1 MVKRE
6 AQQKSEK
13 EILLISGFIGVIT
26 FIFLYGLKVLN
37 PFYTDWLLGKGD
49 LSQHYLG
56 WEFYR
61 KSQWFFPFGLTDQ
74 LAYPDKTSVIF
85 TDSIPLLAVPFKL
98 FRSILPKNFQY
109 FGWWGSACFFLQ
121 GYFATKILRAL
132 NVNKVV
138 CMISSVFF
146 STAPVLLYRMYMH
159 TSLGGQWLVLL
170 SIYLYVQH
178 DKQYNRIGK
187 TSLQWGVVGFLIAA
201 VHLYFL
207 PMCGIFAGMYVFMSF
222 IREKKVRV
230 KYVIP
235 LCTFVGALLLNTY
248 LLGGFSSSARTGSS
262 GLGEFSFNLN
272 GFVNPLGYSKLL
284 PNLSQYHV
292 CQSEGMAYLG
302 IGMILLFIFAV
313 VGYLWNKRLG
323 AVKNIINHA
332 DYLFIAIV
340 MILFSASPIVTFG
353 DKIVWNISCT
363 EKIWNYWE
371 TFRSSGRE
379 IWGVYYLIM
388 LAGIVGV
395 DRCFIKRKRVAVILV
410 SLCMMM
416 QVIDLS
422 EVIVAKHH
430 SFWTN
435 QKHELQL
442 ESEFWERLSEREYAH
457 IVYAQVGV
465 DLKTIFELAEYAL
478 EYDMTMSNFY
488 FARFI
493 EKNWNFE
500 EQLSLPS
507 SDSIYVLLG
516 EVAEEMSVYTSLTWY
531 EEDGY
536 TVGIMEPLQ

>member
-6 AQQKSEK
+6 IQQKKEK
-13 EILLISGFIGVIT
+13 EIFLVSGFIGVIT

-37 PFYTDWLLGKGD
+37 PFYTDWLLGRGD

-109 FGWWGSACFFLQ
+109 FGWWGLACFFLQ
-121 GYFATKILRAL
+121 GYFAAKILRAL
-132 NVNKVV
+132 HVNRVV
-138 CMISSVFF
+138 CVISSVFF
-146 STAPVLLYRMYMH
+146 STAPILLYRMYMH

-222 IREKKVRV
+222 IREKKFRV
-230 KYVIP
+230 KYVVP
-235 LCTFVGALLLNTY
+235 LCTFLGALLLNTY

-302 IGMILLFIFAV
+302 IGMILLLLFAV

-323 AVKNIINHA
+323 AVKEIIDHA

-340 MILFSASPIVTFG
+340 LILFSASPVVTFG
-353 DKIVWNISCT
+353 EKIVWNISCP

-379 IWGVYYLIM
+379 IWGVYYLLMI
-388 LAGIVGV
+388 AAIVGV
-395 DRCFIKRKRVAVILV
+395 TRCFQKRRGTSTLFV
-410 SLCMMM
+410 SLCVMI
-416 QVIDLS
+416 QIFDLS
-422 EVIVAKHH
+422 GVITSKHN
-430 SFWTN
+430 SFWLEQT
-435 QKHELQL
+435 HELEL
-442 ESEFWERLSEREYAH
+442 DSEVWELLSERGYDH
-457 IVYAQVGV
+457 MVYAQEGI
-465 DLKTIFELAEYAL
+465 DLAKIFSLAEYAL
-478 EYDMTMSNFY
+478 EHDLTMSNFY
-488 FARFI
+488 FARTI
-493 EKNWNFE
+493 EKDWNFD
-500 EQLSLPS
+500 EQLNFP
-507 SDSIYVLLG
+507 DKKSIYVVLG
-516 EVAEEMSVYTSLTWY
+516 EKKAEMSTYSNLVWY
-531 EEDGY
+531 EIDGF
-536 TVGIMEPLQ
+536 TVGVMEPLE